1 MRVVPARRRTTSR
14 TFLPVGLPR
23 SRSRVAYLL
32 CSVAV
37 LLGSTARAE
46 SRSPLAAAPLPP
58 QASDTAA
65 AASTSVSQEPQ
76 SGTADAKQKAKER
89 FSTGLKFYEDGDYAL
104 ALIEFE
110 RAYSYVPDFRV
121 LYNIGQVSIQLSKY
135 AKAALALRQYLSE
148 GGEKVPAARIAA
160 VQSDLAMLEGRI
172 AHLTVKSNVD
182 GADVLLDD
190 VLLGKTP
197 MGSPAL
203 IDAGEH
209 RVAVQKSGYQSR
221 TEPLVLAGRDQFTL
235 EVDLDEERPAAPAIR
250 MPVSVAQQLP
260 PVHPSPPRPRN
271 PMLVAGWGATGVLAL
286 SWAITGYVGI
296 KAAGDLH
303 NAMQH
308 TSTESELTTLRSK
321 AKGWLLAADIVGT
334 ATVLTGG
341 LTLYFTLKQ
350 PVHER
355 PPPSKGPN
363 VGIRLNT
370 NGAQLVGTF

>member
-1 MRVVPARRRTTSR
+1 MSAVPTRHQMISR
-14 TFLPVGLPR
+14 TLLLMELHHNR
-23 SRSRVAYLL
+23 RVATHLL
-32 CSVAV
+32 CLAIALS
-37 LLGSTARAE
+37 GSAAKAE
-46 SRSPLAAAPLPP
+46 SQGTLAPAALPP
-58 QASDTAA
+58 SAADTT
-65 AASTSVSQEPQ
+65 ASTSPSVSQDQQ
-76 SGTADAKQKAKER
+76 SSAADAKQKAKER
-89 FSTGLKFYEDGDYAL
+89 FSTGLKFYDDGDYAL

-148 GGEKVPAARIAA
+148 GGDKVPAARIAA

-172 AHLTVKSNVD
+172 AHLTVKSNVE

-197 MGSPAL
+197 MVSPAL

-209 RVAVQKSGYQSR
+209 RVAVQKSGYQPR

-235 EVDLDEERPAAPAIR
+235 EVDLEEERTAAPVMQ
-250 MPVSVAQQLP
+250 MPTP
-260 PVHPSPPRPRN
+260 PVQQSALVQPSPPRPRN
-271 PMLVAGWGATGVLAL
+271 PALVAGWGATGVLAL
-286 SWAITGYVGI
+286 GWAITGYIGI
-296 KAAGDLH
+296 KAASDLH

-350 PVHER
+350 PTHER
-355 PPPSKGPN
+355 PTPPKVPN

-370 NGAQLVGTF
+370 NGAQLVGIF